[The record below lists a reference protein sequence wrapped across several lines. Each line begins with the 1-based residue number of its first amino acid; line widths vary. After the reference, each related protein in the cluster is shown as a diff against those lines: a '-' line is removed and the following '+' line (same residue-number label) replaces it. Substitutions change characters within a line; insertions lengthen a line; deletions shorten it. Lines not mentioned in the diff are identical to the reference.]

1 MQKRIY
7 GIETEYGI
15 IFTPEGRKTLP
26 VEKAIRFLFEK
37 LITTEHFL
45 NVFLENGARFYQD
58 TGCHPEYATPEC
70 ASPRQL
76 IRPQMATLSAYAP
89 YALRKSSRNR

>member
-7 GIETEYGI
+7 GVETEYGI

-37 LITTEHFL
+37 LITTEPRL
-45 NVFLENGARFYQD
+45 ASKILMKLVFMLSQ
-58 TGCHPEYATPEC
+58 
-70 ASPRQL
+70 RQ
-76 IRPQMATLSAYAP
+76 IGRAHV
-89 YALRKSSRNR
+89 